1 MVLPAKYE
9 KLRDNSLIIGAH
21 IITILKEEDSTLLD
35 LHIKLNKR
43 KKIELDLMQLTDT
56 LTFLYL
62 SGIIEMNNN
71 NIIKLTDDT
80 KQNIHIPQKI
90 I

>member
-1 MVLPAKYE
+1 MVLPTKYE

-21 IITILKEEDSTLLD
+21 IIALIKEEDSTLLD
-35 LHIKLNKR
+35 LHIKLDKR
-43 KKIELDLMQLTDT
+43 KNLELDLMQLIDT

-62 SGIIEMNNN
+62 SGIIEMDNN
-71 NIIKLTDDT
+71 NIIRLTDDT
-80 KQNIHIPQKI
+80 KQNIHIPKKI